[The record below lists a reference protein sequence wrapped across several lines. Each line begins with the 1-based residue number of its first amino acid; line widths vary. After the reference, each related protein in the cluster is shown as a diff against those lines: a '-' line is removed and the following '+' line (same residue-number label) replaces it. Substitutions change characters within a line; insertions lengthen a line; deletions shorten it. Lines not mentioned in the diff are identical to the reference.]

1 METPV
6 FLQSDVIYRNDGVKL
21 SVARRDIAEY
31 ADEAYNSDA
40 TRNNSSQ
47 NLEQVLTALDNNKGS
62 DEFRTKIAMLQ
73 QSSSSDLAATLDSL
87 SGQIYASAQA
97 LTFQQS
103 QAVNRD
109 LTNRLVMLGSMENK
123 ADIAGLWFSGIAST
137 GKLKE
142 SGYASADTTSYG
154 GQVGIDKNI
163 NDSTILGIALSYSDA
178 EADFDRYGGKSKSQN
193 FGVSLYG
200 RYGQKEDKFYVLG
213 RLGVGI
219 VSSDVDREVVTGV
232 QSENVSIN
240 HDDYVYSGYG
250 ETGYKFKLAKNF
262 NLTPFAG
269 ISYDSVKR
277 GSFSEDGSL
286 LGLEADSKTYDQ
298 TSGSIG
304 LRGEYDFEW
313 IGGKSTILGY
323 ASWQKA
329 FNDEDLSFEAS
340 YVGLPSEKFTV
351 EGIGLPGDS
360 VWTGVGV
367 STEVN
372 DRWAW
377 YANYDMQISDSD
389 ISNNVFS
396 AGFRFNVK

>member
-1 METPV
+1 M
-6 FLQSDVIYRNDGVKL
+6 
-21 SVARRDIAEY
+21 
-31 ADEAYNSDA
+31 
-40 TRNNSSQ
+40 
-47 NLEQVLTALDNNKGS
+47 
-62 DEFRTKIAMLQ
+62 
-73 QSSSSDLAATLDSL
+73 
-87 SGQIYASAQA
+87 
-97 LTFQQS
+97 
-103 QAVNRD
+103 
-109 LTNRLVMLGSMENK
+109 
-123 ADIAGLWFSGIAST
+123 
-137 GKLKE
+137 
-142 SGYASADTTSYG
+142 
-154 GQVGIDKNI
+154 
-163 NDSTILGIALSYSDA
+163 
-178 EADFDRYGGKSKSQN
+178 
-193 FGVSLYG
+193 
-200 RYGQKEDKFYVLG
+200 
-213 RLGVGI
+213 
-219 VSSDVDREVVTGV
+219 
-232 QSENVSIN
+232 
-240 HDDYVYSGYG
+240 
-250 ETGYKFKLAKNF
+250 AKNF